1 MALIHVG
8 TSSWSDFTGFYPPGL
23 PANAQVSYYAQHFTI
38 VELNST
44 FYRLMPARNA
54 ALWAQRTPPGFSFDV
69 KPFRQLTW
77 HDRESPP
84 TPEVAAQFSASL
96 EPLRAADKLGAL
108 HFQMPPWFTYS
119 PDNLAYLESLRATY
133 AKDRISIEFRHRS
146 WFEEQPLAVVT
157 AAFRQADLA
166 LTVVDEPQVGSGS
179 APTVPLVTC
188 PRICL
193 VRFHGRNTR
202 LWYARVKRAADRFDY
217 LYSEQELRAWTPTLA
232 DLAAQVEQLHVL
244 FNNNAHDYAIQNA
257 FELRGYLQELLGD
270 QVALPDQE
278 PPLTLNS

>member
-69 KPFRQLTW
+69 KPYRQLTW

-119 PDNLAYLESLRATY
+119 PDNLAYLESLRAKSAWRKAAVTT
-133 AKDRISIEFRHRS
+133 ASGCSSNQERFTDATHASGTRGSSALPTASITSTANRSCAPGRRRWRIWPLRS
-146 WFEEQPLAVVT
+146 SSYMCCST
-157 AAFRQADLA
+157 
-166 LTVVDEPQVGSGS
+166 T
-179 APTVPLVTC
+179 
-188 PRICL
+188 
-193 VRFHGRNTR
+193 
-202 LWYARVKRAADRFDY
+202 
-217 LYSEQELRAWTPTLA
+217 TPTTMPSKTPSSCG
-232 DLAAQVEQLHVL
+232 
-244 FNNNAHDYAIQNA
+244 AICKSCWA
-257 FELRGYLQELLGD
+257 IRWRYRTRSR
-270 QVALPDQE
+270 P
-278 PPLTLNS
+278 SR